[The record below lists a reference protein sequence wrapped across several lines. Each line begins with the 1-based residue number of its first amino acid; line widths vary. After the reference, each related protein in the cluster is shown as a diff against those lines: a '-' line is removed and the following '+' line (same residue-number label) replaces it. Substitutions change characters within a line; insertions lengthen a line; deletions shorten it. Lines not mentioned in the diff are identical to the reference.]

1 MKYLLLVTFFIF
13 SNTNLFA
20 QDTFSIIA
28 ADPETGEVGAAG
40 ATCVDGIA
48 QWGGIQLL
56 NTIIPGKGGVNA
68 QAYVCLNP
76 HINLDLAIQQM
87 EAGSSPEEIIEW
99 LMTNDGCSSGNF
111 NPTFR
116 QYGIVDF
123 DADMNVRSTAF
134 TGASTDDYKNHIIG
148 PTYAIQGNIL
158 IGQQVL
164 DGMEAGFNDTEG
176 SLAQKLMGAMQGA
189 NIPGADQRCL
199 ARGTSSTSAFLRVVK
214 PDDLIGQHYLEL
226 SILEM
231 PFGEEPIDSLQVL
244 FDNSVASTTSTQIIL
259 PNTSISIIPN
269 PGHQMI
275 RFETSDPLNVEHIQF
290 YNNQGQ
296 LINRQKINDL
306 TSEQI
311 DVSELTSGIYFIEL
325 FSKSEKPI
333 ILKFVKM

>member
-1 MKYLLLVTFFIF
+1 MKSFILALLFMT
-13 SNTNLFA
+13 SLFHLSA

-28 ADPETGEVGAAG
+28 ADPVTGEVGSAG

-56 NTIIPGKGGVNA
+56 NKIIPGKGGVNA

-76 HINLDLAIQQM
+76 HINLDLGIQQM
-87 EAGSSPEEIIEW
+87 EAGLSPEEIIEW
-99 LMTNDGCSSGNF
+99 LMTNDGCASGNF
-111 NPTFR
+111 NPAFR

-123 DADMNVRSTAF
+123 DADMNVRTTAF
-134 TGASTDDYKNHIIG
+134 TGASADDYKNHIIG

-164 DGMEAGFNDTEG
+164 DGMEAGFNNTEG
-176 SLAQKLMGAMQGA
+176 SLAQKLMAAMQGA

-214 PDDLIGQHYLEL
+214 PDDVIGQHYLEL

-231 PFGEEPIDSLQVL
+231 PFGQEPIDSLQVL
-244 FDNSVASTTSTQIIL
+244 FDNSVESTTSTETVLQD
-259 PNTSISIIPN
+259 NSVSIIPN
-269 PGHQMI
+269 PGNQII
-275 RFETSDPLNVEHIQF
+275 RFKTSDQLDIEQVRF

-296 LINRQKINDL
+296 LISTRKVNDL
-306 TSEQI
+306 ATEQMN
-311 DVSELTSGIYFIEL
+311 VSDLSHGIYFVEL
-325 FSKSEKPI
+325 ISKSKKPI
-333 ILKFVKM
+333 VLKFVKM